1 MVLHSI
7 NYLCVCICFGSFLSL
22 VIQQFMSSGQAPSD
36 GVTTASVAQ
45 AKDQY
50 METFSRLFEEE
61 IVEAYESDVNGE
73 AVKHLRSC
81 IEAGVAVWGFP
92 LVMRDPTIL

>member
-1 MVLHSI
+1 
-7 NYLCVCICFGSFLSL
+7 
-22 VIQQFMSSGQAPSD
+22 MSTHATTHD
-36 GVTTASVAQ
+36 VTAASVAQ

-61 IVEAYESDVNGE
+61 IVDVYESDVNGE

-92 LVMRDPTIL
+92 LVMRDPTVF

>member
-1 MVLHSI
+1 
-7 NYLCVCICFGSFLSL
+7 
-22 VIQQFMSSGQAPSD
+22 MSAQTATHD
-36 GVTTASVAQ
+36 AVTAASVAQ

-61 IVEAYESDVNGE
+61 IVEVYESDVNGE

-92 LVMRDPTIL
+92 LVMRDPTVF